1 MSLKAIEMQ
10 VALPR
15 TFEAA
20 KQADQHNVH
29 NHLAQSAAGI
39 ELEKELRKKRH
50 TATEIEHKGEA
61 GLHREKHQ
69 GNEHIETKQP
79 SDSSAVEIKV
89 RSHPYKGKKIDYSG

>member
-15 TFEAA
+15 TFDAA
-20 KQADQHNVH
+20 KQADQHNLQ
-29 NHLAQSAAGI
+29 NHLSQSAAGI

-61 GLHREKHQ
+61 GLHREKHHD
-69 GNEHIETKQP
+69 NEHIETKQP
-79 SDSSAVEIKV
+79 SDSTAVEPKV

>member
-15 TFEAA
+15 TFDAA

-61 GLHREKHQ
+61 GLHRGKHQ
-69 GNEHIETKQP
+69 GNEQIETKQP
-79 SDSSAVEIKV
+79 TDSTAVEIKV